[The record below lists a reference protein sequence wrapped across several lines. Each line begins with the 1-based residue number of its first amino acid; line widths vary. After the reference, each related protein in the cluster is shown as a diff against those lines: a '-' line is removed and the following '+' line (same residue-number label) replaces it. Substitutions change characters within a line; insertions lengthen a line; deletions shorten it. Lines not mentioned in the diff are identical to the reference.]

1 MSMLE
6 AARMG
11 DKVAHSNALV
21 GFLTGLVV
29 GAVIAVG
36 LALLAGATI
45 ATGGG
50 ALILAGALLAGA
62 GGGALKGM
70 SLGARSKKGE
80 GDPIKTG
87 AARTFIG
94 SDRKRAAR
102 AIVDEVTCHAGKHIA
117 QGSETVFIEKN
128 PAARRTDETE
138 CGGKIDEGWPTV
150 FIGKEA
156 ATYLAIESEV
166 PAWMVRA
173 AQVALVVGTALG
185 IVGGVIVA
193 GVAVTV
199 GGLIGGMAGGK
210 VGSIVGGWVG
220 EQIGGADGR
229 AWGEALGEEVGGFF
243 GGNLGSRVG
252 ARGKA
257 VEIAA
262 TRSVLAGARS
272 PTARAQG
279 RPSALETRL
288 ARAPGSHPTQI
299 AARQNVSRAYMERQQ
314 PYSPTSKYY
323 SSRAEYNQQN
333 NSKMAGTDFT
343 RPVEV
348 VNLPAGTKLYTY
360 SDASATSPGG
370 FLTARPEAPESIGI
384 AANKGTTPKTLYETT
399 LAQDTPAL
407 VSTASRKYDTFTN
420 PTTNPDG
427 SISGVADSV
436 GGAQQINIITSS
448 KPTTFQPGTNG
459 QLTPVGTAATY
470 STGGVNTNMTIPG
483 PLVYN
488 RPVVTGDTAYR
499 PTDPPGVGVGI
510 GSGAGDLGG
519 AIPTPGGGDPNDGDP

>member
-11 DKVAHSNALV
+11 DKVAHSNAFM
-21 GFLTGLVV
+21 GFLTGMVV
-29 GAVIAVG
+29 GAVFAVG

-87 AARTFIG
+87 ADRTFIG
-94 SDRKRAAR
+94 GDRKPAAR
-102 AIVDEVTCHAGKHIA
+102 AVADEVTCHSGKHIA
-117 QGSETVFIEKN
+117 QGSKTVIIEKHN
-128 PAARRTDETE
+128 AARRTDQTE

-156 ATYLAIESEV
+156 ETFLPIEGEV
-166 PAWMVRA
+166 PMWMVRLAQA
-173 AQVALVVGTALG
+173 ALIVGTAMSL
-185 IVGGVIVA
+185 VGGVIVA

-199 GGLIGGMAGGK
+199 GGLIGGIAGGK
-210 VGSIVGGWVG
+210 VGAVVGGWVG
-220 EQIGGADGR
+220 EQLGGADGR
-229 AWGEALGEEVGGFF
+229 AWGEAIGEEVGGFL
-243 GGNLGSRVG
+243 GGSIGSKVG
-252 ARGKA
+252 ARGQA
-257 VEIAA
+257 LEIAA
-262 TRSVLAGARS
+262 TRQVLSRS
-272 PTARAQG
+272 PAL
-279 RPSALETRL
+279 SARL
-288 ARAPGSHPTQI
+288 ARAPGAHPTQI
-299 AARQNVSRAYMERQQ
+299 AARQNVSRAYMERMQ

-323 SSRAEYNQQN
+323 STRAEYNQQN

-360 SDASATSPGG
+360 SDAGATSPGG

-420 PTTNPDG
+420 PVTNPDK

-436 GGAQQINIITSS
+436 GGAQQINIITAS

-459 QLTPVGTAATY
+459 QLTPVGSAATY

-488 RPVVTGDTAYR
+488 RPVVTGDTAFR
-499 PTDPPGVGVGI
+499 PTAPPGAGVGI
-510 GSGAGDLGG
+510 GSGAGDIGG
-519 AIPTPGGGDPNDGDP
+519 AIPTPGSGDPNDGDP